1 MELIIRKLGNSA
13 GLTLPP
19 ALLRDLDF
27 SIGQSL
33 VVERATDNAIVLR
46 AKPTRK
52 RTRKSY
58 TAAELNKQ
66 CNLKMPM
73 PADLQSWQDMPAA
86 GTEAL

>member
-33 VVERATDNAIVLR
+33 LLQRSGSNAIVLSPKPKP
-46 AKPTRK
+46 KPTRK
-52 RTRKSY
+52 RY
-58 TAAELNKQ
+58 TAAQLNKQ

-73 PADLQSWQDMPAA
+73 PADLQNWHDMPAV
-86 GTEAL
+86 GSEAL

>member
-1 MELIIRKLGNSA
+1 MELVIRKLGNSA

-19 ALLRDLDF
+19 SLLRDFDF

-33 VVERATDNAIVLR
+33 LVERAPNNSIVLR

-52 RTRKSY
+52 RY

-66 CNLKMPM
+66 CNLKAPM
-73 PADLQSWQDMPAA
+73 PTDLQAWEGMPAV
-86 GTEAL
+86 GDEAL

>member
-19 ALLRDLDF
+19 ALLRDMDF

-33 VVERATDNAIVLR
+33 LVERTANNAIVLR
-46 AKPTRK
+46 PKPTRK
-52 RTRKSY
+52 RY

-73 PADLQSWQDMPAA
+73 PADLQSWQDMPPV
-86 GTEAL
+86 GSEAL

>member
-19 ALLRDLDF
+19 ALLRDMDYA
-27 SIGQSL
+27 IGQSL
-33 VVERATDNAIVLR
+33 LVERAANNAIVLR
-46 AKPTRK
+46 PKP
-52 RTRKSY
+52 TRKSY

-73 PADLQSWQDMPAA
+73 PADLQSWQDMPPV
-86 GTEAL
+86 GSEAL

>member
-19 ALLRDLDF
+19 ALLRDMDF

-33 VVERATDNAIVLR
+33 LVERTANNAIVLR
-46 AKPTRK
+46 PKPNRK
-52 RTRKSY
+52 RY

-73 PADLQSWQDMPAA
+73 PADLQSWQDMAPV
-86 GTEAL
+86 GSEAL

>member
-19 ALLRDLDF
+19 ALLRDLHF

-33 VVERATDNAIVLR
+33 LVERIASNAIVLR
-46 AKPTRK
+46 PKP
-52 RTRKSY
+52 TRKSY
-58 TAAELNKQ
+58 TAEELNSQ

-73 PADLQSWQDMPAA
+73 PADLLSWQDMPAI
-86 GTEAL
+86 GSEAL